1 MAAILSQFR
10 LVLQPW
16 PIRAI
21 PLAVLITLFQV
32 LVNFAIV
39 IATARASGRWVQPIQ
54 ILSTVP
60 SILMGFFFGIAVL
73 WTIRTISNL
82 NPKYSTVAY
91 WLGSVV
97 FGFSM
102 GLARFL
108 AINDYTPEYW
118 KDPASWVR
126 IFVVSILLYL
136 TVHISLGVASMRL
149 QAQVN
154 VAEAA
159 RTSLEIQRGKLISA
173 QEDVR
178 RQIADFLHDR
188 LQSDLVLLGMQMQRS
203 VEKLG
208 EQEKSIAQAYIDE
221 IERIRQFDV
230 RNVAKQ
236 LVPELDGPSFR
247 PALDDLI
254 SRYSK
259 AISIT
264 ATVQEQ
270 GGLARTPKLAAY
282 RIVEQALL
290 NAAKH
295 ANAKH
300 VQIKIQ
306 DHNNQMNL
314 VVRNDGAP
322 LPENP
327 VAGAGMAI
335 IEDWVA
341 QLGGNWTLNSVDG
354 WTELNVVLRT
364 DSKTN

>member
-1 MAAILSQFR
+1 MTAMFSQFR
-10 LVLQPW
+10 LILKPW
-16 PIRAI
+16 PIRTI
-21 PLAVLITLFQV
+21 PLAVFITLFQV

-60 SILMGFFFGIAVL
+60 SILLGLFFGIAVL
-73 WTIRTISNL
+73 WTLRTISHWK
-82 NPKYSTVAY
+82 PKYAAVIY
-91 WLGSVV
+91 WLGSLV

-102 GLARFL
+102 GFARFL

-136 TVHISLGVASMRL
+136 TVHISLGVASMKL
-149 QAQVN
+149 QQQVN
-154 VAEAA
+154 AAEAA

-208 EQEKSIAQAYIDE
+208 EQERSIAQAYIDE

-254 SRYSK
+254 GRYSK

-295 ANAKH
+295 ASAKH
-300 VQIKIQ
+300 VQIEIQ
-306 DHNNQMNL
+306 EQGNQLKL

-322 LPENP
+322 LPDKP

-335 IEDWVA
+335 VEDWVA
-341 QLGGNWTLNSVDG
+341 QLGGSWGLSSIGG
-354 WTELNVVLRT
+354 WTELNVVLST
-364 DSKTN
+364 ESKIN